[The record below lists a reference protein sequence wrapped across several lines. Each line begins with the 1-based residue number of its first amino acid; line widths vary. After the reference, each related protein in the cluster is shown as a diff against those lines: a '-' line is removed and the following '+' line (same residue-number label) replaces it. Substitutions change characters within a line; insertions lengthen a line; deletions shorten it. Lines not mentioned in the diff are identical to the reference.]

1 MGEKEFNLLHEP
13 WIRVLT
19 ERGVIQEVS
28 ISNALIHAHEYHG
41 LAGELVTQDV
51 VVMRLLLAI
60 LQTIVYR
67 YDDEGEE
74 ELLEDKSEALRRW
87 KSIWDRGCFDREII
101 HSYLSEWEDRFWLFH
116 QTRPFYQVPE
126 AGDGTECSAAK
137 LNGMISESNNKIRLF
152 SERCGIQKEQ
162 LTFPEAAR
170 WLLYVNG
177 FDDTSAKPK
186 KKGSPSAGVGWLG
199 KLGLIYA
206 EGKNLFETL
215 LLNLVLVSGQGKVWK
230 DPKPQWELDA
240 PRKDERTEIPMPDN
254 QAELLTLQSRR
265 ILLKRQRDRVTGY
278 YLLGGD
284 YWDKENAVDE
294 QMTVWQEIPGKKN
307 EESYWQP
314 KRHSPERQMWRDFAN
329 IFCQEDGKRN
339 PGIVAWIM
347 LLKKR
352 KLIDQENKI
361 LFKTASVKYG
371 DKDFFAIDVFGDYLS
386 LQTGLFTDIGGD
398 WEEEIR
404 NEVEICDHVA
414 GIVGILK
421 RNLNRATGQDT
432 DSDVPSVKETY
443 YYRIDQ
449 PFRVWISEISG
460 EEDLSQAEEVRMQWR
475 KEAYRLVREYGREL
489 LNQAGPQAMIGHSFK
504 DEKDKNKDIYWTSF
518 DAWNIFN
525 AQLLKCYELKGRIGT
540 EKGGIA

>member
-1 MGEKEFNLLHEP
+1 M
-13 WIRVLT
+13 
-19 ERGVIQEVS
+19 
-28 ISNALIHAHEYHG
+28 
-41 LAGELVTQDV
+41 
-51 VVMRLLLAI
+51 
-60 LQTIVYR
+60 
-67 YDDEGEE
+67 
-74 ELLEDKSEALRRW
+74 KS
-87 KSIWDRGCFDREII
+87 
-101 HSYLSEWEDRFWLFH
+101 H
-116 QTRPFYQVPE
+116 T
-126 AGDGTECSAAK
+126 
-137 LNGMISESNNKIRLF
+137 
-152 SERCGIQKEQ
+152 
-162 LTFPEAAR
+162 
-170 WLLYVNG
+170 
-177 FDDTSAKPK
+177 
-186 KKGSPSAGVGWLG
+186 
-199 KLGLIYA
+199 
-206 EGKNLFETL
+206 
-215 LLNLVLVSGQGKVWK
+215 
-230 DPKPQWELDA
+230 
-240 PRKDERTEIPMPDN
+240 
-254 QAELLTLQSRR
+254 
-265 ILLKRQRDRVTGY
+265 
-278 YLLGGD
+278 
-284 YWDKENAVDE
+284 
-294 QMTVWQEIPGKKN
+294 
-307 EESYWQP
+307 
-314 KRHSPERQMWRDFAN
+314 
-329 IFCQEDGKRN
+329 EDGKRN

-347 LLKKR
+347 LWKKR